1 MLSVIPAMQADTV
14 AQEKSIDLDQQT
26 VSFEGYCGNEDCIVN
41 TLKKCELS
49 ETTVRSASNTTMI
62 ISIGE
67 KGVYQGKSVCMI
79 AFNEKASSSTNSA
92 SLQSISCKFPT
103 LELQNLKRT
112 DNIEDLMQKLAAS
125 DHCQLQVPLMLIALG
140 GEFPVF

>member
-26 VSFEGYCGNEDCIVN
+26 VSFEGYCGNEDCVIN

-49 ETTVRSASNTTMI
+49 ETTVRSASKTMI
-62 ISIGE
+62 ISVGE
-67 KGVYQGKSVCMI
+67 KGVYQGQSVCMI

-92 SLQSISCKFPT
+92 PLQSISCKFPT
-103 LELQNLKRT
+103 LELQNLERT

-125 DHCQLQVPLMLIALG
+125 DHCALQVP
-140 GEFPVF
+140 